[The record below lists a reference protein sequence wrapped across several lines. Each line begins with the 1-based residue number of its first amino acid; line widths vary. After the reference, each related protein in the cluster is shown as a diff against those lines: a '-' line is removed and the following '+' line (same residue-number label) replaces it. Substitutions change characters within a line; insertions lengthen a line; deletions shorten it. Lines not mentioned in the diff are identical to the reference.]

1 MCRKVSLCSGL
12 WYFWFLIIPAP
23 LPALSAS
30 RAANN
35 TLAVAPQV
43 PSLVVFKQ
51 LKWLRSTKREEMNST
66 NFKQHFY
73 LPLSRLGSHNSGLPI
88 FSFGN
93 SCLRARPSRVSL
105 WGAGTVKQSDVNAM
119 VNLFTELVATA
130 LVILSSL
137 RPYQELPL
145 FSFQKLFV
153 FPVLW
158 SLWSPRQRDFCQA
171 LLVYCFR
178 FQLN

>member
-1 MCRKVSLCSGL
+1 
-12 WYFWFLIIPAP
+12 
-23 LPALSAS
+23 
-30 RAANN
+30 
-35 TLAVAPQV
+35 
-43 PSLVVFKQ
+43 
-51 LKWLRSTKREEMNST
+51 MNST

-130 LVILSSL
+130 LVILSTL
-137 RPYQELPL
+137 RSYQELPL
-145 FSFQKLFV
+145 FSFLKNVCLSCSLVSLVSHTARFLPSIVSLLFKV
-153 FPVLW
+153 SGF
-158 SLWSPRQRDFCQA
+158 
-171 LLVYCFR
+171 
-178 FQLN
+178 N